1 MPECIECIIKRITM
15 ENGTF
20 FDLKSRI
27 EQVLRESHRDLNQP
41 YIDKLFETVNTYK
54 TELENENER
63 IQKKQAELEKTKS
76 RFAQLFEN
84 APSGYIIC
92 DEDLLVKMANNTFL
106 HFVNKDQISDPEK
119 ITDYIH
125 PDSLENFHLYF
136 NKLKSSGNPVALE
149 IKLKSKNTD
158 IPVKIAGN
166 VFREEGNRFYR
177 LIITDLTEEK
187 QYNRTLRKKNRDL
200 KERNKE
206 LKCLFNIS
214 NLLDIPEL
222 SVDELLQNVVE
233 LIPPA
238 WQFPEVTAARI
249 TLNDKIFQ
257 TGNFKFSKWKQ
268 SAAIPLNF
276 KGKANI
282 EVNII
287 NELPETD
294 GEYFLEEE
302 KSLLESIAKI
312 LGRYLQRKHIENQI
326 KEREEHLR
334 ITLNSIGDG
343 VISTDLK
350 GQVTNLN
357 PIAQKLTGWTIDQAK
372 YKPIDTVFKIF
383 HAFTGKKAQ
392 NPVKKVLEK
401 GMIVGL
407 ANHTKLIAKNGK
419 EYHIADSAAPIKK
432 EDGTITGAVMV
443 FRDVTESY
451 LNREKLKESE
461 LQLRKA
467 QVIGNTGSWTL
478 YLNNGLLKASE
489 QSHKIYGLDPKK
501 DFSIKEIQKRPLP
514 EYRKMLDDSLQRLI
528 TGEGAYDVEFR
539 IKRPDG
545 EIRDI
550 HSVAEYNSHD
560 NTITGF
566 IQDIT
571 ERKDAERKL
580 IKQKHFLRSL
590 INSLHE
596 DILVIDS
603 EYRIQD
609 INENVLKKAGL
620 VRKDA
625 IGKRCYEVTHQK
637 DKPCSKTG
645 EQCGLEQVFKTG
657 KPINLHHEHTNKAG
671 DHSYVDL
678 LYSPIKDDTG
688 NITHVIEAARDV
700 TELFEAQEAVKHSEQ
715 KFRNLFQKDSAAKL
729 IIDPDNG
736 NITGANLAAAKFY
749 GWPMEELEKMNFF
762 DLNKIPLIQ
771 LKKRLSRIKSNEE
784 TYFEVQQ
791 QKADGSICDVE
802 IYGSII
808 DIGNKFVLHLII
820 HDITAKKSFEEQLKL
835 LSQSVNQSPV
845 ATVITNLEGIIEYV
859 NPFFC
864 KITGYTQEEIIGKNP
879 NILQSGYQDENFYEN
894 LWKTILAGK
903 NWTGVMCNKKKNG
916 ELYWEEALIS
926 PIIDDKGHITHF
938 VGIKEDISERKKLM
952 EDLVIAKEKAEE
964 SDRLKSAFL
973 ANMSH
978 EIRTPMNGIL
988 GFTSLLRNPDLT
1000 TNKKEK
1006 YIDIIHRS
1014 GKRMLSTVNDII
1026 EISKL
1031 ETGIINIE
1039 YEEINVNEVLKELF
1053 LFFRPEVE
1061 KKGLKL
1067 ILDKSLPEKYIRIQ
1081 TDRSKLNSILSNLIK
1096 NAIKFTDA
1104 GVITI
1109 GFNYDDAQLLF
1120 YIRDTGI
1127 GISKQHKKIIFDRF
1141 NQADMSHTRSF
1152 EGSGLGLS
1160 ITKSYVE
1167 MLGGKIWVK
1176 SEIGKGSTFFFTIP
1190 FNNNKKT
1197 GDFSSDSDLNEDPII
1212 KQVSQSDKKLKILIA
1227 EDDIPNLI
1235 YMTTL
1240 VEDISYE
1247 VVQCRNGKE
1256 AVDHCVNY
1264 QNVDLILMD
1273 LKMPL
1278 MDGYEAIKK
1287 IRDFNQD
1294 VIIITCSAYA
1304 IEENKHKVLEAGSNE
1319 FLTKPIKKEDL
1330 FEMINNLK
1338 SNII

>member
-1 MPECIECIIKRITM
+1 M
-15 ENGTF
+15 
-20 FDLKSRI
+20 S
-27 EQVLRESHRDLNQP
+27 
-41 YIDKLFETVNTYK
+41 
-54 TELENENER
+54 
-63 IQKKQAELEKTKS
+63 
-76 RFAQLFEN
+76 
-84 APSGYIIC
+84 
-92 DEDLLVKMANNTFL
+92 NNTFL
-106 HFVNKDQISDPEK
+106 NLVNKDQISDPEK

-125 PDSLENFHLYF
+125 PDSLNIFHAYF
-136 NKLKSSGNPVALE
+136 NKLKSSGNPVTLE
-149 IKLKSKNTD
+149 IKLKSENTD

-166 VFREEGNRFYR
+166 VFPEEGIRFYR

-187 QYNRTLRKKNRDL
+187 QYNRALQEKNRNL
-200 KERNKE
+200 KERVKE
-206 LKCLFNIS
+206 LNCLFNIS
-214 NLLDIPEL
+214 NLLDSPEL
-222 SVDELLQNVVE
+222 TVDELLQNVVE

-257 TGNFKFSKWKQ
+257 TNNFKFSKWKQ
-268 SAAIPLNF
+268 SATIPLNF
-276 KGKANI
+276 KGKGNI
-282 EVNII
+282 EVNITD
-287 NELPETD
+287 ELPQTA
-294 GEYFLEEE
+294 GNYFLEEE
-302 KSLLESIAKI
+302 KSLLESISKI
-312 LGRYLQRKHIENQI
+312 LGRYLQRKHIENKI
-326 KEREEHLR
+326 NEREELLR

-343 VISTDLK
+343 VISTNLE
-350 GQVTNLN
+350 GQVINLN
-357 PIAQKLTGWTIDQAK
+357 PIAQKLTGWTNHQAK
-372 YKPIDTVFKIF
+372 YKSIDTVFKIF
-383 HAFTGKKAQ
+383 HAFTEKKTE

-401 GMIVGL
+401 GAIVGL
-407 ANHTKLIAKNGK
+407 ANHTKLISKNGK

-432 EDGTITGAVMV
+432 EDGTVLGAVMV

-451 LNREKLKESE
+451 LIREKLKESE

-467 QVIGNTGSWTL
+467 QSIGNTGSWTL

-489 QSHKIYGLDPKK
+489 QSHEIYGLDPKK
-501 DFSIKEIQKRPLP
+501 DLFLEEIQKRPLP
-514 EYRKMLDDSLQRLI
+514 EYRKMLDDALKKLI
-528 TGEGAYDVEFR
+528 KAKEAYDVEFK

-545 EIRDI
+545 VIRDI
-550 HSVAEYNSHD
+550 HSIAEYNSLD
-560 NTITGF
+560 NTVTGF

-580 IKQKHFLRSL
+580 IKQKHLLSSL
-590 INSLHE
+590 IQSLQE
-596 DILVIDS
+596 DILVIDR

-609 INENVLKKAGL
+609 INDNALKTLGL
-620 VRKDA
+620 TRKDA
-625 IGKRCYEVTHQK
+625 IGRFCYEVTHQN
-637 DKPCSKTG
+637 DRPCSKTG
-645 EQCGLEQVFKTG
+645 QKCGLEQVFKTG
-657 KPINLHHEHTNKAG
+657 ESINLHHEHINKAG
-671 DHSYVDL
+671 DHSYADL

-688 NITHVIEAARDV
+688 NVTHVIEAARDV
-700 TELFEAQEAVKHSEQ
+700 TDLFVAQAAMRFSEK
-715 KFRNLFQKDSAAKL
+715 KFRNIFQKHSAIKL
-729 IIDPDNG
+729 IIDPDSG
-736 NITGANLAAAKFY
+736 NITDANKAAAKFY
-749 GWPMEELEKMNFF
+749 GWRMEELKKIDFYR
-762 DLNKIPLIQ
+762 LNKAPADQ
-771 LKKRLSRIKSNEE
+771 LKKRLSQIKYSEE
-784 TYFEVQQ
+784 THFETQQ

-808 DIGNKFVLHLII
+808 DIGNKIVLHLII
-820 HDITAKKSFEEQLKL
+820 HDITAKKRIEEQLKL
-835 LSQSVNQSPV
+835 LSQSVNQSPI
-845 ATVITNLEGIIEYV
+845 ATVITNRKGDIEYV

-864 KITGYTQEEIIGKNP
+864 KITGYTQEEVLGKNP
-879 NILQSGYQDENFYEN
+879 NILQSGYQDKNFYEN
-894 LWKTILAGK
+894 LWETILDGR
-903 NWTGVMCNKKKNG
+903 NWNGVMCNKKKNG

-926 PIIDDKGHITHF
+926 PIVNEQGNITHF

-988 GFTSLLRNPDLT
+988 GFTDLLRKPDLT
-1000 TNKKEK
+1000 THKKEK

-1026 EISKL
+1026 EISKI
-1031 ETGIINIE
+1031 ETGFINME
-1039 YEEINVNEVLKELF
+1039 YEEINVNELLKELF
-1053 LFFRPEVE
+1053 LFFKPEVE
-1061 KKGLKL
+1061 KKGLHL
-1067 ILDKSLPEKYIRIQ
+1067 VLEKSLPDKNIHIQ
-1081 TDRSKLNSILSNLIK
+1081 TDRSKINSILSNLIK
-1096 NAIKFTDA
+1096 NAIKFTDT
-1104 GVITI
+1104 GEITV
-1109 GFNYDDAQLLF
+1109 GLDADDSHLRF
-1120 YIRDTGI
+1120 YIKDTGI
-1127 GISKQHKKIIFDRF
+1127 GISDQHKKIIFDRF

-1167 MLGGKIWVK
+1167 LLGGKIWLK

-1190 FNNNKKT
+1190 LAHREKSDNY
-1197 GDFSSDSDLNEDPII
+1197 SSDSVSRKDIV
-1212 KQVSQSDKKLKILIA
+1212 KQQASHPGKKLKILIA

-1278 MDGYEAIKK
+1278 MDGYEAIRK
-1287 IRDFNQD
+1287 IRVFNQD

-1304 IEENKHKVLEAGSNE
+1304 IEDNKHKLLETGSNE

-1330 FEMINNLK
+1330 FEIINNLK